1 MKKIK
6 ISNNANPNF
15 IGAWNIGNKK
25 LCDNIID
32 YFENNKSLQVKGES
46 QSGVDIN
53 LKKTTD
59 ISISP
64 KDLSL
69 NSNIIFKEYISE
81 LFKCYKDYVDTWPF
95 LKKINSVDIGK
106 FVIVKYKVGDHFSN
120 IHCERESLADSHRL
134 FAWMTYLNDVENGG
148 NTYFDNY
155 DIKIKPECGKTLIWP
170 AEWTHTHS
178 AQTALSEKYIITGWL
193 QFSLPGN

>member
-106 FVIVKYKVGDHFSN
+106 FVIVNQWCQYICQPLYNFWYCLQLVLLQVPIQMLAKAL
-120 IHCERESLADSHRL
+120 ESS
-134 FAWMTYLNDVENGG
+134 YL
-148 NTYFDNY
+148 
-155 DIKIKPECGKTLIWP
+155 
-170 AEWTHTHS
+170 
-178 AQTALSEKYIITGWL
+178 
-193 QFSLPGN
+193 